1 MKQNSET
8 KKNIDEILNGFD
20 GIRRACPKPYFF
32 TRVMARWDRKDSGWE
47 KVAAF
52 ISRPAFA
59 VAIIALFLFINFFI
73 LYNSSS
79 HATPVAQD
87 ESSIAAENEYG
98 LSVSSL
104 YDINPEQ
111 NDIAQK

>member
-1 MKQNSET
+1 MKQNFES
-8 KKNIDEILNGFD
+8 KKNTDEILKSFD
-20 GIRRACPKPYFF
+20 GIRRAVPRPYFF
-32 TRVMARWDRKDSGWE
+32 TRVMARWNRKDSGWE
-47 KVAAF
+47 KIAAF
-52 ISRPAFA
+52 ISRPVFA
-59 VAIIALFLFINFFI
+59 VATIALFLCVNFFI
-73 LYNSSS
+73 LYNSSL

-87 ESSIAAENEYG
+87 ESSLSAENDYG

>member
-1 MKQNSET
+1 MKQNFES
-8 KKNIDEILNGFD
+8 KKNTDEILNSFG
-20 GIRRACPKPYFF
+20 GIHRAVPRPYFF

-52 ISRPAFA
+52 ISRPVFA
-59 VAIIALFLFINFFI
+59 VAVIALFLFINFFI

-87 ESSIAAENEYG
+87 ESSLVVENDYG

-111 NDIAQK
+111 NDVAQK